1 MEIKFFFHR
10 ESNVVFLVTGFS
22 SGLVAEII
30 SKSLPRKRGRPIT
43 KNVVK
48 KHVDIANVVQLLA
61 SKEAQDEV
69 LKCEE
74 VKKEAGVRLT
84 SLYDEIRPA
93 IEEHE
98 RDSQDSVATS
108 VAEKWIQA
116 SCYKLK
122 AEFDLYSCA
131 GPPPNLPGRHCS
143 CVIKN
148 IACTPIKP
156 RDSTKIKAAE
166 AGSDNNQT
174 KLSES

>member
-1 MEIKFFFHR
+1 M
-10 ESNVVFLVTGFS
+10 
-22 SGLVAEII
+22 
-30 SKSLPRKRGRPIT
+30 
-43 KNVVK
+43 KN
-48 KHVDIANVVQLLA
+48 
-61 SKEAQDEV
+61 EATV
-69 LKCEE
+69 
-74 VKKEAGVRLT
+74 GLT

-122 AEFDLYSCA
+122 SEFDLY
-131 GPPPNLPGRHCS
+131 S

-156 RDSTKIKAAE
+156 QDAKNKPVEEGNDDQSKIMEE
-166 AGSDNNQT
+166 A
-174 KLSES
+174 

>member
-1 MEIKFFFHR
+1 MSF
-10 ESNVVFLVTGFS
+10 G
-22 SGLVAEII
+22 
-30 SKSLPRKRGRPIT
+30 
-43 KNVVK
+43 KNCC
-48 KHVDIANVVQLLA
+48 Q
-61 SKEAQDEV
+61 
-69 LKCEE
+69 EE
-74 VKKEAGVRLT
+74 KKEAGVRLT

-122 AEFDLYSCA
+122 AEFDLYSC
-131 GPPPNLPGRHCS
+131 
-143 CVIKN
+143 VIKN